1 MNWQDSSIAPMSTQD
16 LHGTPQRGG
25 MKRATI
31 IASVVIVLILGG
43 LFAFN
48 TMRENASRSSMQTR
62 ARPVQT
68 VATELLKAEPSAQTL
83 PAVGS
88 LVSVHQVV
96 VSAEVS
102 GQITRIGYNGGDKV
116 RKGDILVEM
125 NIQRE
130 RADLDSAKAALQLA
144 DVALRRATDLQQRG
158 NVSQAQLD
166 QAKSQYDVAKA
177 GVARAEAAI
186 AYKIIRAPFDGLL
199 GTRDVEVG
207 QYISPGQKLAEL
219 TDLSQLYMNFTVPE
233 QQRPRLAVGQSV
245 EIIVDAHPDKKFVG
259 KVGVINPQIDAAA
272 RSVKLQALT
281 DNKDGL
287 LSPGMYAHATVLLPP
302 LPDVITVPETSV
314 VNSLYGDF
322 VYVAVKE
329 TKGGKDHVVAKRA
342 PITTGQHYDGRVT
355 VLSGLKDGD
364 RIVATGLTKV
374 SDGSEI
380 TLSEENNLVKPAEVP
395 AQ

>member
-1 MNWQDSSIAPMSTQD
+1 
-16 LHGTPQRGG
+16 

-31 IASVVIVLILGG
+31 IAVGAIVVILGG

-48 TMRENASRSSMQTR
+48 MFRENATRDALRSTR
-62 ARPVQT
+62 RPVQT
-68 VATELLKAEPSAQTL
+68 VATEIMKAQPAVQIL

-88 LVSVHQVV
+88 LMSVHQVT

-102 GQITRIGYNGGDKV
+102 GQITRIAYNGGDRV
-116 RKGDILVEM
+116 RKGDVMVEM

-130 RADLDSAKAALQLA
+130 RADLDSARAGLQLA

-219 TDLSQLYMNFTVPE
+219 TDLSQLYINFTLPE
-233 QQRPRLAVGQSV
+233 QERPRLDVGQSV
-245 EIIVDAHPDKKFVG
+245 ELTVDAHPDKKFVG
-259 KVGVINPQIDAAA
+259 KLTVINPQIDPAA
-272 RSVKLQALT
+272 RTVKLQATLE
-281 DNKDGL
+281 NKDGL
-287 LSPGMYAHATVLLPP
+287 LNPGMYAHATVLLPP

-322 VYVAVKE
+322 VYVAVSENKDGKE
-329 TKGGKDHVVAKRA
+329 RVVAKRT
-342 PITTGQHYDGRVT
+342 PITTGQHYEGRV
-355 VLSGLKDGD
+355 VAMSGLKDGD
-364 RIVATGLTKV
+364 RVVATGLLKV
-374 SDGSEI
+374 SDGAEI
-380 TLSEENNLVKPAEVP
+380 ALSEENNLVKPAEVSV
-395 AQ
+395 Q

>member
-1 MNWQDSSIAPMSTQD
+1 MNWQDSSIAPLSTEAMRD
-16 LHGTPQRGG
+16 APQRGS

-31 IASVVIVLILGG
+31 IAGGVIVLILGG

-48 TMRENASRSSMQTR
+48 TIRDNNTR
-62 ARPVQT
+62 ASLQSRPRPVQS
-68 VATELLKAEPSAQTL
+68 VATEVLKAQPAVQIL

-88 LVSVHQVV
+88 LASVHQVV
-96 VSAEVS
+96 VSSEVS
-102 GQITRIGYNGGDKV
+102 GQITRINYDGGAKV

-144 DVALRRATDLQQRG
+144 EVALRRSTELQQRG
-158 NVSQAQLD
+158 NASQAVLD

-177 GVARAEAAI
+177 GVLRAQAAI
-186 AYKIIRAPFDGLL
+186 DYKIIRAPFDGLL

-219 TDLSQLYMNFTVPE
+219 TDLSQLYINFTLPE
-233 QQRPRLAVGQSV
+233 QQRPRLAVGQGV
-245 EIIVDAHPDKKFVG
+245 ELVVDAHPDKKVVG
-259 KVGVINPQIDAAA
+259 KVSVINPQIDANA
-272 RSVKLQALT
+272 RSVKLQAVT

-287 LSPGMYAHATVLLPP
+287 LSPGMYTHATVLLPP
-302 LPDVITVPETSV
+302 LPDVITVPETAL

-322 VYVAVKE
+322 VFVAAKE
-329 TKGGKDHVVAKRA
+329 TKDGKERVIAKRI
-342 PITTGQHYDGRVT
+342 PVTTGQRYEGRVV
-355 VLSGLKDGD
+355 VLTGLKDGD

-374 SDGSEI
+374 QDGGEI
-380 TLSEENNLVKPAEVP
+380 TLSDTNELAKPAEFTN
-395 AQ
+395 Q